1 MYIVLSTV
9 IIVKG
14 EHWAVTQKNIKCDMD
29 ALCVFFVLLLIFH
42 LQICNDYRNTLWSE
56 WTFEAPLPDSLIW

>member
-1 MYIVLSTV
+1 MYFSDDSLYLHYENWFLLNIYIVLFTV

-29 ALCVFFVLLLIFH
+29 ALCVLRFALDF
-42 LQICNDYRNTLWSE
+42 
-56 WTFEAPLPDSLIW
+56 SLADL